1 MAKRAIPHFSL
12 EDSRKLLRKAQM
24 LQTLIK
30 TQVLI
35 KDSLLKLRTLL
46 KNTNDKH
53 EALLLTQVANNML
66 KVQTKLEAV
75 ERYIEKTLPENSSG
89 ENFRG

>member
-1 MAKRAIPHFSL
+1 
-12 EDSRKLLRKAQM
+12 M
-24 LQTLIK
+24 LQNLIK
-30 TQVLI
+30 TQSLI

-66 KVQTKLEAV
+66 KIQRKLEAV
-75 ERYIEKTLPENSSG
+75 ERYIQKTPLNCSNG
-89 ENFRG
+89 GNV